1 MTNPFW
7 FNNEDT
13 QHKIKIFESYN
24 QLINTS
30 GIYEDHF
37 FSIDRIP
44 ILKFEEMN
52 NFYTVDRIYFLKKYK
67 KDYKYFET
75 LWCEDGLP
83 VKIREIEK
91 EIFKGL
97 SKVQFIS
104 KICGQESPKL
114 IKMKKISKKLAKKQE
129 KKKEKDERKKKKIEE
144 IKNEMKNEE
153 EKMIQSI
160 KNEEEKKIQSIK
172 NEIKEKINKKI
183 KEIKDEAEDE
193 TTEDETTED
202 EEIKDE
208 EKKINEMFQ
217 KFIKDE
223 RKKNSDEDLNSST
236 SNSSSLSYDSFSEDN
251 RIPNEKQDDSE

>member
-144 IKNEMKNEE
+144 MKNEMK
-153 EKMIQSI
+153 I
-160 KNEEEKKIQSIK
+160 EEEKKIQSIK
-172 NEIKEKINKKI
+172 NEFKEKINKMI
-183 KEIKDEAEDE
+183 KEIKDEA
-193 TTEDETTED
+193 
-202 EEIKDE
+202 
-208 EKKINEMFQ
+208 EMFQ

-223 RKKNSDEDLNSST
+223 SKEKSDEDLNSST